1 MDVSIIIVNYNSTAL
16 VTACLRS
23 IYQYTSEVNFEV
35 WVVDNASADR
45 SIESIRDHFPS
56 VQLLLLPANVG
67 FGRANNAAIE
77 KAGGTF
83 LFLLN
88 PDTELSNDAVS
99 MFLQFMRQ
107 SANKMVAV
115 CGGHLYTANGKE
127 TPSYGNFP
135 SLLQS
140 IAASGLFLFFKRYY
154 RNHLDTGVV
163 NKEMHVREVDFVS
176 GANMFI
182 RRSALEQCGAFDPD
196 FFLYFEETELCYRI
210 RKAGYSIYLLPMV
223 KILHHEGG
231 TTTGTAFN
239 AFSFYHFE
247 RSRKLFYQKTYGRLY
262 AILAAPFDLL
272 NILLRSLW
280 GSQRGNTLLKLKL
293 YFAPQP

>member
-16 VTACLRS
+16 VAACLRS
-23 IYQYTSEVNFEV
+23 IYQHTKGVDVEV
-35 WVVDNASADR
+35 WVVDSASADR
-45 SIESIRDHFPS
+45 SIERISEEFPL
-56 VQLLLLPANVG
+56 VQLLLLSTNEG
-67 FGRANNAAIE
+67 FGRANNAAMA
-77 KAGGTF
+77 KASGEF

-88 PDTELSNDAVS
+88 PDTELSMDAVS

-107 SANKMVAV
+107 RSNEKVAV

-135 SLLQS
+135 TLLQS
-140 IAASGLFLFFKRYY
+140 IAASGLFILFKRYY
-154 RNHLDTGVV
+154 RNYLDTGVA

-176 GANMFI
+176 GADMFI
-182 RRSALEQCGAFDPD
+182 RRSVVERCGSFDPD

-210 RKAGYSIYLLPMV
+210 RKAGYSIFLLPAV

-231 TTTGTAFN
+231 TTTGTTFN

-247 RSRKLFYQKTYGRLY
+247 RSRKLFYQKAYGSLY
-262 AILAAPFDLL
+262 PLLAAPFDLL
-272 NILLRSLW
+272 NIFLRSLW
-280 GSQRGNTLLKLKL
+280 GRQRGNTLRKLKL
-293 YFAPQP
+293 YFGAKP